1 MGFFRWILVWSIVQS
16 LIESPSAVDGPKG
29 TSNCETDDQCA
40 QNEESRLLAEDGDEG
55 SALNLLQR
63 RHLQGMEE
71 TELASQNSV
80 RLPPPFSEES
90 SPADY
95 SLAFDRADGPPP
107 LTPIEIPDRVGG
119 HHSLNLHFNAVMSS
133 CGPRLGSP
141 QACDHVVAKSATS
154 IFKQL
159 HLKARL
165 DKKIPP
171 LTKEETQHFKDRFN
185 ELVVGS
191 SKRVVTQRSVSAQYS
206 GWKKLVTKGY
216 DNMRPLVPVSLVDFV
231 NKHSE
236 DAGWKATYNDAF
248 TKVSVAKGKS
258 RLGFQMSPEE
268 HEEMMN
274 DTLRAA
280 PQDLLEIGE
289 EEQKRDA
296 FDTHFDVREHW
307 PECRPVTTH
316 VRYQTCNNCWS
327 HSTALITESR
337 LCISSGGKF
346 NGPNAWLSQSFI
358 AACRMD
364 GQSYCN
370 GGSGLLGF
378 RTVSRWGV
386 PTGGPDFRGNMKDGV
401 QTCYPQILPNEN
413 GVRCP
418 GACSPYV
425 HYPRKLQNDLFYVQY
440 QPRALHP
447 AGKQTPYLVKQALM
461 QDGPILLGM
470 RIYQDFYAYR
480 NGIYKPSRQSWNRY
494 MGGHAVTG
502 MGFGPGYVL
511 AINSWSSAWGMDGAF
526 HVVPEA
532 IDFGYFL
539 PGHPLG
545 SYGQHHYPTLLNA
558 R

>member
-1 MGFFRWILVWSIVQS
+1 MGFLRWILISSTVRS
-16 LIESPSAVDGPKG
+16 LVKSSVMVASK
-29 TSNCETDDQCA
+29 CEPGSQCA
-40 QNEESRLLAEDGDEG
+40 ALSEESRLLAEDEDEG
-55 SALNLLQR
+55 AALNLLQR
-63 RHLQGMEE
+63 RHLRRLEESRLAEE
-71 TELASQNSV
+71 TSV
-80 RLPPPFSEES
+80 QLPPPFNEDD

-95 SLAFDRADGPPP
+95 SLVFDKADGLPP
-107 LTPIEIPDRVGG
+107 LTPIVIPDRVGRSS

-133 CGPRLGSP
+133 CDSRLGNP
-141 QACDHVVAKSATS
+141 QACDHVVSKSASS
-154 IFKQL
+154 IFRQL
-159 HLKARL
+159 HMKARL
-165 DKKIPP
+165 AKSIPS
-171 LTKEETQHFKDRFN
+171 LTNKEMHNFKARFT

-191 SKRVVTQRSVSAQYS
+191 SKHIVTKTSVSARYS
-206 GWKKLVTKGY
+206 GWKQLVTKGY

-231 NKHSE
+231 NNHSE
-236 DAGWKATYNDAF
+236 QIGWTATYDDSFA
-248 TKVSVAKGKS
+248 KVSVARGKT

-274 DTLRAA
+274 ETLRAA

-289 EEQKRDA
+289 EEQQRDA
-296 FDTHFDVREHW
+296 FSTNFDVREHW

-316 VRYQTCNNCWS
+316 VRYQTCSNCWS

-337 LCISSGGKF
+337 LCINSRGKF

-378 RTVSRWGV
+378 KTVSRWGV
-386 PTGGPDFRGNMKDGV
+386 PTGGPDFRGNMQDGV

-413 GVRCP
+413 GIRCP

-425 HYPRKLQNDLFYVQY
+425 QYPRNLQNDLFYVQY

-480 NGIYKPSRQSWNRY
+480 NGIYEPSRQSWNRY

-502 MGFGPGYVL
+502 MGFGPGYIL
-511 AINSWSSAWGMDGAF
+511 AVNSWSTAWGMDGAF

-545 SYGQHHYPTLLNA
+545 SYSQHNYPTLLNSM
-558 R
+558 